1 MSTDNLN
8 LDIQL
13 GNVEDGYPTKKEFQ
27 SWVACTISNV
37 LDCAL
42 TSMSAA
48 HTPAGSK
55 TRQATET
62 ALNLLDFLNKQA
74 TGHAVELTI
83 RLVDE
88 EEGMHLNQT
97 YRGNT
102 GATNVL
108 SFPFENLEDIPD
120 EFNIPLLGDIVICAP
135 VVRQEAKTQNKKE
148 TNHWAHLT
156 VHGTLHLLGYDHIDD
171 EDAQIMENLETGIL
185 SSLGFSDP
193 YFFEPL
199 TSHTDI

>member
-1 MSTDNLN
+1 MNADNLD

-13 GNVEDGYPTKKEFQ
+13 GNVEDSHPTKKEFQ
-27 SWVACTISNV
+27 SWVACTLNSV

-42 TSMSAA
+42 TNTSAN
-48 HTPAGSK
+48 HTLAELETS
-55 TRQATET
+55 QATET
-62 ALNLLDFLNKQA
+62 AHNLLNFLNKQA
-74 TGHAVELTI
+74 AKQAVELTI

-88 EEGMHLNQT
+88 DEGTSLNQT

-102 GATNVL
+102 GPTNIL

-120 EFNIPLLGDIVICAP
+120 EFNIPLLGDIVICVP
-135 VVRQEAKTQNKKE
+135 VVKQEAQTQNKKE
-148 TNHWAHLT
+148 INHWAHLT
-156 VHGTLHLLGYDHIDD
+156 VHGTLHLLGYNHIND
-171 EDAQIMENLETGIL
+171 EDAQTMENLETTIL